1 MATDYFEK
9 YPKLFYTLDNG
20 RSAQIVPDILRRVK
34 IVEELQKI
42 GSYYD
47 LYDVQDGETP
57 EIVADKFYRDSTLHW
72 VVLLSNEIEDPR
84 FHWPLPYNDLVKNAV
99 AKYGSEDAIHEIH
112 HAEGYRDNVATAFYE
127 DSNFILAPETLS
139 LNDPIRII
147 FEGEADVQRTPVSHR
162 RNSNITRLV
171 TNIEYELEENE
182 KRRRIRVMKP
192 ALVEEV
198 VARFNALIT
207 E

>member
-1 MATDYFEK
+1 MATDYFER
-9 YPKLFYTLDNG
+9 YPKLLYTLDNG

-57 EIVADKFYRDSTLHW
+57 EIVADKFYRDPTLHW

-84 FHWPLPYNDLVKNAV
+84 FQWPLTYNDLVKNAI
-99 AKYGSEDAIHEIH
+99 AKYGSEEAIYEIH

-139 LNDPIRII
+139 LDDPIRII
-147 FEGEADVQRTPVSHR
+147 FEGEADVQRTPISHR

-171 TNIEYELEENE
+171 TNIDYEIEENE
-182 KRRRIRVMKP
+182 KRRRIRVIKP

-198 VARFNALIT
+198 VSRFNTLII